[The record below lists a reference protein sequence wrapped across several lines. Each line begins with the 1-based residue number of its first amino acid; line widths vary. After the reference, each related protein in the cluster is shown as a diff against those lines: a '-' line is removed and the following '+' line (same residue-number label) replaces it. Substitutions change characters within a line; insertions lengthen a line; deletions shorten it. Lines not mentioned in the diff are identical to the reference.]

1 MTSAFIAVGLLFQTV
16 SPEAIQHAKAGLAA
30 KEQGNLPAAILEFK
44 KVTELAPDLP
54 AAYVNLGAALLE
66 NHSYAEAIPP
76 LKKALSMNGSLVGA
90 DQMLGYA
97 LLGAGYTEEA
107 LPHLE
112 KAGDPGTLGIAQL
125 KLGKFVE
132 AIQNLNLA
140 LEKHPNDPNLLF
152 YLGRASGLLSKRAYD
167 VLESAYPNSEQAHQ
181 SLAEN
186 YVALREL
193 PEAEREYQAAVKARS
208 DVPGLHLAIGEMYLV
223 VPNLEKAESEFRQET
238 TLQPGDAE
246 AAYHLGDVLLK
257 EGKTKEAKEALLRAN
272 DLRPDMPETLYAL
285 AKSQS
290 LSGDIAAAEKNWK
303 RVVELD
309 QHSGLAAEAHFG
321 LASLYRKQGKQTEA
335 AREMSDYESLKHS
348 GPPPAK

>member
-1 MTSAFIAVGLLFQTV
+1 MTAAFITLGLLFQTV
-16 SPEAIQHAKAGLAA
+16 SPEAVQHARAGLAA
-30 KEQGNLPAAILEFK
+30 KQQGNLPTAIIEFR

-66 NHSYAEAIPP
+66 NHQYADAIPP
-76 LKKALSMNGSLVGA
+76 LKRALGVDANLAGA

-97 LLGAGYTEEA
+97 LLGAGYTQEA

-125 KLGKFVE
+125 KLGKLVE

-208 DVPGLHLAIGEMYLV
+208 DVPGLHLAFGEMYLV
-223 VPNLEKAESEFRQET
+223 IPSLEKAESEFREEVR
-238 TLQPGDAE
+238 LQPGDAE

-257 EGKTKEAKEALLRAN
+257 EGKAKEAREELLRA
-272 DLRPDMPETLYAL
+272 DGLRPDMPETLYSLGKA
-285 AKSQS
+285 QS
-290 LSGDIAAAEKNWK
+290 LTGDSSAAEKNWK
-303 RVVELD
+303 RVVELE
-309 QHSGLAAEAHFG
+309 QHSDLAAEAHFG
-321 LASLYRKQGKQTEA
+321 LATLYRKQGKQTEA
-335 AREMSDYESLKHS
+335 AREMSDYESLKHP
-348 GPPPAK
+348 GPQPAK